1 MTREKGTKEKKKKS
15 SIRLPN
21 SELCV
26 FFFFLIGGNFFLYL
40 EKKVDQTRA
49 LKKIL

>member
-1 MTREKGTKEKKKKS
+1 MTREKGTKEKKKKFDPAS
-15 SIRLPN
+15 KQRAVRL
-21 SELCV
+21 
-26 FFFFLIGGNFFLYL
+26 FFLIGGNFFLYL